1 MCGQWRMGIVG
12 WQREKMNLKKELA
25 LEIDIVQKLYDELS
39 EKDENKLIL
48 LIKHAVA
55 AGIIMDKLN
64 NMQIHAT
71 LNEK

>member
-1 MCGQWRMGIVG
+1 MATVSVLG
-12 WQREKMNLKKELA
+12 QREKMNLKKELA

-48 LIKHAVA
+48 LIKHSVA

>member
-1 MCGQWRMGIVG
+1 MIVTVNRVHG
-12 WQREKMNLKKELA
+12 QREKMNLKKELA

>member
-1 MCGQWRMGIVG
+1 
-12 WQREKMNLKKELA
+12 MNLKKELA
-25 LEIDIVQKLYDELS
+25 LEIDVVQKLYDELS

-48 LIKHAVA
+48 LIKHSVA

>member
-1 MCGQWRMGIVG
+1 MTG
-12 WQREKMNLKKELA
+12 KMNLKKELA